1 MTLLKSDLS
10 DFSVCSNGYIRPRE
24 FSPMN
29 RIKVLLVDDHALVR
43 DSIAIR
49 LAQTGD
55 IQVVGRLSSGEEL
68 IGSVKDLQPDIIV
81 MDIFLRG
88 ISGIEATRWVK
99 ERSSNIKIV
108 LLSLEVN
115 KELLRSGIQ
124 CGIDGYLSKN
134 TETDN
139 LIQAIRQIYGG
150 KSYFD
155 DAIVRLVFEDFY
167 ASQRNEQQKNKSR
180 LRAQLTKRE
189 MEVLSLIVA
198 GKSYSE
204 IGEELYISTKTVD
217 THKTH
222 ILDKLGL
229 KNTVELVKYALKK

>member
-1 MTLLKSDLS
+1 
-10 DFSVCSNGYIRPRE
+10 
-24 FSPMN
+24 MN

-43 DSIAIR
+43 DSIAIM
-49 LAQTGD
+49 LAQTVD
-55 IQVVGRLSSGEEL
+55 IQIVGRLSNGEEL
-68 IGSVKDLQPDIIV
+68 INKVRDLQPDIII

-99 ERSSNIKIV
+99 ERTSSIKIV
-108 LLSLEVN
+108 LLSMEVN
-115 KELLRSGIQ
+115 KELISSGIQ

-139 LIQAIRQIYGG
+139 LIRAIRQIYGG
-150 KSYFD
+150 KKYFD
-155 DAIVRLVFEDFY
+155 DAVINLVFEDFY
-167 ASQRNEQQKNKSR
+167 RSQRSEQQKKKSM
-180 LRAQLTKRE
+180 LRAQLSKRE

-204 IGEELYISTKTVD
+204 IGQELGISTKTVD

-229 KNTVELVKYALKK
+229 KNTVELVKYALKNEIISI